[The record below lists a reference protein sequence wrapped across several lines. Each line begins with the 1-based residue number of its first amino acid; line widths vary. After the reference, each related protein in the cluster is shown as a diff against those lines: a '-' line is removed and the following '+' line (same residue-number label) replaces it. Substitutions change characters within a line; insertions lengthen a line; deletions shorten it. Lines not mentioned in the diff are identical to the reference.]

1 MPDIRAELSQK
12 NKWWIPKHAFY
23 TAYHYALQ
31 YDDWKREYN
40 ALDGAVGAVKVDGMP
55 HGSEVGNPTS
65 TIGIRRAELAEKMR
79 VIEETVKEV
88 DEALFPWLIVAVT
101 KEDINYNYL
110 LTMMRIPCSRNVYY
124 GLRRQFYYRLCK
136 KIGG

>member
-31 YDDWKREYN
+31 YDDWKREY
-40 ALDGAVGAVKVDGMP
+40 ASLDGGVGAVKMDGMP
-55 HGSEVGNPTS
+55 HSTDVGDPTPN
-65 TIGIRRAELAEKMR
+65 IGIRRAELADKMR
-79 VIEETVKEV
+79 LIEDTVKEV
-88 DEALFPWLIVAVT
+88 DAILYPWLIVAVT

-110 LTMMRIPCSRNVYY
+110 QTMMRIPCGKNMYY
-124 GLRRQFYYRLCK
+124 NKRRQFYYILSKRM
-136 KIGG
+136 GG